1 VRPQWKITGGIVI
14 KVFSHWIRWKTISR
28 IVLGVLFSIAC
39 VLLAA
44 CWPAHERQVGFATIA
59 YLVILLLLLLIVNVW
74 LGFYQKIRRQ
84 SMTHNPSRAVV
95 TLYLSAPLPLV
106 YGAYALPSVSVTNPE
121 IFVFSV
127 LAALLGTFAHL
138 VYRILNRTETLM
150 APRVLI
156 FGAGL
161 EAQFVGQVLQKSNP
175 DIQIVGFYPSP
186 TDAEICIPAGQ
197 VLPRTQALSETA
209 HALKVHQIIV
219 AVHERR
225 GGILPLRELLDCKL
239 SGVTVLDL
247 SSYFERT
254 LGQIRLHSLRV
265 GWLIF
270 SEGFRQGY
278 GRRLTKRIFDVVSA
292 SILLLLALPVMGLA
306 MLMILLEDG
315 FPLFYRQE
323 RVGLNGRL
331 FKVVKFRS
339 MRTDAESDGKPRWA
353 TTNDD
358 RTTRVGRF
366 IRKLRID
373 ELPQLYSVLI
383 GDMSLVGPRPE
394 RPYFVDQLTHSIPFY
409 AVRHSVQPGV
419 TGWAQVKYHYGA
431 SVEDSIQKLQYDLYY
446 VKNHTLFL
454 DIVIMFATVG
464 VVLTGKGAQ

>member
-1 VRPQWKITGGIVI
+1 MCGNNGKNGGIVI
-14 KVFSHWIRWKTISR
+14 KVFSHWIHWKTISR
-28 IVLGVLFSIAC
+28 ITIGVLFCIAGL
-39 VLLAA
+39 LLALH
-44 CWPAHERQVGFATIA
+44 WLGHEQQVGFASLV
-59 YLVILLLLLLIVNVW
+59 YLFILVLLMFTLNAW
-74 LGFYQKIRRQ
+74 LGFYQKTLGR
-84 SMTHNPSRAVV
+84 SMTRNHSRAVV
-95 TLYLSAPLPLV
+95 TLYISAPLPIV
-106 YGAYALPSVSVTNPE
+106 YGALAMPTASVANPE
-121 IFVFSV
+121 FYLLSG
-127 LAALLGTFAHL
+127 LAALLGTLAHL
-138 VYRILNRTETLM
+138 VYKILNRTESLM

-161 EAQFVGQVLQKSNP
+161 DAQFVGQVLKKSNP
-175 DIQIVGFYPSP
+175 DIEIVGFYPGP
-186 TDAEICIPAGQ
+186 TEAEICIPGGL
-197 VLPRTQALSETA
+197 VLPRSKTLSETA
-209 HALKVHQIIV
+209 RALSVRQIII

-225 GGILPLRELLDCKL
+225 GGVLPLRELLDCKL

-254 LGQIRLHSLRV
+254 LGQIRLNSLRV

-270 SEGFRQGY
+270 SDGFRQGW
-278 GRRLTKRIFDVVSA
+278 GRRLTKRLFDIVSA
-292 SILLLLALPVMGLA
+292 SILLLLAFPVMGIT

-315 FPLFYRQE
+315 FPLFYQQE
-323 RVGLNGRL
+323 RVGLNGRI
-331 FKVVKFRS
+331 FKVIKFRS

-353 TTNDD
+353 TADDD

-394 RPYFVDQLTHSIPFY
+394 RPYFVDQLTNSIPFY

-454 DIVIMFATVG
+454 DLVIMLETVG